1 MRQVWANL
9 AGRVFPAGRA
19 AMVPKGAPVA
29 RGQVEV
35 SEEEVVPVEAAGLA
49 AQDQGEDQEVEAG
62 PVGQGQ
68 VADPEVEAVPV
79 AQGQVAGL
87 EVGAVVQE
95 VVLAEE
101 VDQVVPEEEHNT
113 SVLLPHAGFIRD
125 NCH

>member
-9 AGRVFPAGRA
+9 AGRVSPAGRA

-29 RGQVEV
+29 
-35 SEEEVVPVEAAGLA
+35 
-49 AQDQGEDQEVEAG
+49 
-62 PVGQGQ
+62 QGQ

-79 AQGQVAGL
+79 AQGQVAGPG
-87 EVGAVVQE
+87 VGAVVQE